1 MAGFLDDAA
10 ILAAV
15 FKLSE
20 ADLKFYR
27 RWKRKQQSEDESE
40 VTDDAVEVVDV

>member
-27 RWKRKQQSEDESE
+27 RWKWKQQPEDESE
-40 VTDDAVEVVDV
+40 VADDAVEVVDV

>member
-1 MAGFLDDAA
+1 MAGLLDDAA

-27 RWKRKQQSEDESE
+27 RWKREQYPEDESE
-40 VTDDAVEVVDV
+40 LADDAVEVVDV

>member
-20 ADLKFYR
+20 ADLNFYR
-27 RWKRKQQSEDESE
+27 RWKRKQEPEGETE
-40 VTDDAVEVVDV
+40 VSDDVVEVVDV

>member
-20 ADLKFYR
+20 ADLMFYR
-27 RWKRKQQSEDESE
+27 RWKRKQPVESDEE
-40 VTDDAVEVVDV
+40 GAVEVVDV